1 LNLDKYLPDFAL
13 TSETDRTLN
22 LFTVLDQAAARFPD
36 RGALYHGERRL
47 CTWRELRNRA
57 LRVASTIRAHY
68 GAGARIA
75 VASENRPELVELMF
89 AIWAAECV
97 LVPIN
102 YKLHPREM
110 VQIID
115 DAAVSRVFASPK
127 IAAGLAGITGVPIE
141 ILDAEQYSQWRAAP
155 PAVPPSTDS
164 SALAWLFYTS
174 GTTGRSKGAMLSHRS
189 LTAMTV
195 AHLAD
200 IDNPDEECS
209 LIHGAPMSH
218 GSGLYV
224 LPYVLRGA
232 RQVVPASGAF
242 DPNEF
247 LDLCEHHPGSS
258 AFLAPTMVQRLV
270 GTGRSR
276 PGNLRAIV
284 YGGGPMYV
292 ESLKKAM
299 AAFGPVFAQIYGQG
313 ESPMTITGLRRSD
326 HNAADDAILGSVGY
340 ARSGMEVAVLRA
352 DGASAATDEVGEIVC
367 RGDALMS
374 GYWNNPTATR
384 DTLKNG
390 WMYTG
395 DMGSFDARGYLT
407 LRDRSKDV
415 VISGGSNIYPREVEE
430 VLLEHPGVTEAC
442 VVSAPDAE
450 WGEVVVAFVVGSA
463 ATDELDAHML
473 QRIARFKR
481 PKRYL
486 FVDELPKNSYGK
498 VLKRELRN
506 RLADLLV
513 ELE

>member
-1 LNLDKYLPDFAL
+1 MEC
-13 TSETDRTLN
+13 TVN
-22 LFTVLDQAAARFPD
+22 LFTILDQAATRFPE
-36 RGALYHGERRL
+36 RGALYDGERRL
-47 CTWRELRNRA
+47 CTWLELRERT
-57 LRVASTIRAHY
+57 LRIATTIRRQHTP
-68 GAGARIA
+68 GARIA
-75 VASENRPELVELMF
+75 IASENCPEIVELMF
-89 AIWAAECV
+89 SVWAAECV

-110 VQIID
+110 VQILD
-115 DAAVSRVFASPK
+115 DAGVSQVFASEK
-127 IAAGLAGITGVPIE
+127 IAPGLANLTDLTRVRIE
-141 ILDAEQYSQWRAAP
+141 TLNAECLSRWCAAP
-155 PAVPPSTDS
+155 PSVPPGTDAST
-164 SALAWLFYTS
+164 LAWLFYTS

-200 IDNPDEECS
+200 IDTPDEECS

-242 DPNEF
+242 DPDEF

-270 GTGRSR
+270 ETGRGR
-276 PGNLRAIV
+276 PGNLRTIV

-313 ESPMTITGLRRSD
+313 ESPMTITGLRRAD
-326 HNAADDAILGSVGY
+326 HERADDAVLGSVGY

-352 DGASAATDEVGEIVC
+352 DGTPAAVDEVGEIVC

-374 GYWNNPTATR
+374 GYWNNPAATQ
-384 DTLKNG
+384 DTLKDG

-430 VLLEHPGVTEAC
+430 VLLEHPGVSEAC
-442 VVSAPDAE
+442 VVGAPDAE

-463 ATDELDAHML
+463 EAGELDAHML

-498 VLKRELRN
+498 VLKRELRS
-506 RLADLLV
+506 RCLPASD
-513 ELE
+513 

>member
-1 LNLDKYLPDFAL
+1 M
-13 TSETDRTLN
+13 ECTLN

-47 CTWRELRNRA
+47 CTWLELRGRA
-57 LRVASTIRAHY
+57 LRIATAIRAQDTP
-68 GAGARIA
+68 GARIA
-75 VASENRPELVELMF
+75 IASENCPEIVELMF
-89 AIWAAECV
+89 AVWAAECV

-110 VQIID
+110 VQILD
-115 DAAVSRVFASPK
+115 DAGVSRVFASQK
-127 IAAGLAGITGVPIE
+127 VAAGLATLTGVPLE
-141 ILDAEQYSQWRAAP
+141 TLDAEGFSRWRAGP
-155 PAVPPSTDS
+155 PFSTGPGATDPST
-164 SALAWLFYTS
+164 LAWLFYTS
-174 GTTGRSKGAMLSHRS
+174 GTTGRSKGAMLTHRS

-242 DPNEF
+242 DPDEF

-270 GTGRSR
+270 ETGRRR
-276 PGNLRAIV
+276 PSNLRTIV

-292 ESLKKAM
+292 ESLKKAL

-313 ESPMTITGLRRSD
+313 ESPMTITGLRRAD
-326 HNAADDAILGSVGY
+326 HQADDDAVLGSVGY
-340 ARSGMEVAVLRA
+340 ARSGMEVAVLRT
-352 DGASAATDEVGEIVC
+352 DGTPAAIDEVGEIVC

-374 GYWNNPTATR
+374 GYWNNPVATE
-384 DTLKNG
+384 DTLKGG

-430 VLLEHPGVTEAC
+430 VLLEHPGVSEAC
-442 VVSAPDAE
+442 VVGAPDAE
-450 WGEVVVAFVVGSA
+450 WGEVVVAFIVGSA
-463 ATDELDAHML
+463 EADDLDAHML

-498 VLKRELRN
+498 VLKRELRS
-506 RLADLLV
+506 RCLPVHD
-513 ELE
+513 

>member
-1 LNLDKYLPDFAL
+1 M
-13 TSETDRTLN
+13 N
-22 LFTVLDQAAARFPD
+22 LFTILDQAAARFPGH
-36 RGALYHGERRL
+36 GALYRGERRL
-47 CTWRELRNRA
+47 CTWLELRDRA
-57 LRVASTIRAHY
+57 LRIATAIRAQRT
-68 GAGARIA
+68 AGTRIA
-75 VASENRPELVELMF
+75 IASENCPEIVELMF
-89 AIWAAECV
+89 AVWAAECV

-110 VQIID
+110 VQILD
-115 DAAVSRVFASPK
+115 DAGVSQVFASEK
-127 IAAGLAGITGVPIE
+127 IGPGLAALTGVPIE
-141 ILDAEQYSQWRAAP
+141 TLGAEGLSRWRAAE
-155 PAVPPSTDS
+155 PATPPSTES
-164 SALAWLFYTS
+164 STLAWLFYTS

-189 LTAMTV
+189 LIAMTV

-232 RQVVPASGAF
+232 RQVVPESGAF
-242 DPNEF
+242 EPDEF
-247 LDLCEHHPGSS
+247 LDVCAHHPGSS

-270 GTGRSR
+270 ETGRAR
-276 PGNLRAIV
+276 PDNLRTIV

-299 AAFGPVFAQIYGQG
+299 TAFGPIFAQIYGQG
-313 ESPMTITGLRRSD
+313 ESPMTITGLRRAD
-326 HNAADDAILGSVGY
+326 HHSADDGVLGSVGY
-340 ARSGMEVAVLRA
+340 ARSGMEVAVLRG
-352 DGASAATDEVGEIVC
+352 DGTPAPVGEVGEIVC

-374 GYWNNPTATR
+374 GYWNNPAATQ
-384 DTLKNG
+384 DTLRDG

-395 DMGSFDARGYLT
+395 DMGSFDERGYLT

-430 VLLEHPGVTEAC
+430 VLLEHPGVSEAC
-442 VVSAPDAE
+442 VVGTPDPE
-450 WGEVVVAFVVGSA
+450 WGEVVVAFIVGSA
-463 ATDELDAHML
+463 EADELDAHLL

-486 FVDELPKNSYGK
+486 FVEELPKNSYGK
-498 VLKRELRN
+498 VLKRELRD
-506 RLADLLV
+506 RCLPASD
-513 ELE
+513 

>member
-1 LNLDKYLPDFAL
+1 
-13 TSETDRTLN
+13 
-22 LFTVLDQAAARFPD
+22 
-36 RGALYHGERRL
+36 
-47 CTWRELRNRA
+47 
-57 LRVASTIRAHY
+57 
-68 GAGARIA
+68 
-75 VASENRPELVELMF
+75 MF
-89 AIWAAECV
+89 A
-97 LVPIN
+97 
-102 YKLHPREM
+102 
-110 VQIID
+110 
-115 DAAVSRVFASPK
+115 SRK
-127 IAAGLAGITGVPIE
+127 IAAGLAGITEVPIE
-141 ILDAEQYSQWRAAP
+141 TIDAEGYSQWRAASTAAAP
-155 PAVPPSTDS
+155 GTDS

-174 GTTGRSKGAMLSHRS
+174 GTTGRSKGAMLTHRS
-189 LTAMTV
+189 LIAMTV

-200 IDNPDEECS
+200 IDNPEEECS

-232 RQVVPASGAF
+232 RQVVPASGGF
-242 DPNEF
+242 DPDEF
-247 LDLCEHHPGSS
+247 LDLCTHHPGSS

-270 GTGRSR
+270 ETGRER
-276 PGNLRAIV
+276 PGNLRTIV

-299 AAFGPVFAQIYGQG
+299 AAFGPVLAQIYGQG
-313 ESPMTITGLRRSD
+313 ESPMTITGLRRAD
-326 HNAADDAILGSVGY
+326 HQTPDDAILGSVGY

-352 DGASAATDEVGEIVC
+352 DGSRAAAGEVGEIVC

-374 GYWNNPTATR
+374 GYWNNPTATN

-430 VLLEHPGVTEAC
+430 VLLEHPGVSEAC
-442 VVSAPDAE
+442 VVGTPDAE
-450 WGEVVVAFVVGSA
+450 WGEAVVAFIVGSVA
-463 ATDELDAHML
+463 ADELDAHML

-486 FVDELPKNSYGK
+486 FVDALPKNSYGK

-506 RLADLLV
+506 RLT
-513 ELE
+513 EGPIPSSIQLE

>member
-1 LNLDKYLPDFAL
+1 
-13 TSETDRTLN
+13 
-22 LFTVLDQAAARFPD
+22 
-36 RGALYHGERRL
+36 
-47 CTWRELRNRA
+47 
-57 LRVASTIRAHY
+57 
-68 GAGARIA
+68 
-75 VASENRPELVELMF
+75 MF

-97 LVPIN
+97 LVPLN

-110 VQIID
+110 VEILD
-115 DAAVSRVFASPK
+115 DAGASQVFASPK
-127 IAAGLAGITGVPIE
+127 LAAELAARTDVPIE
-141 ILDAEQYSQWRAAP
+141 SLGTEAYSRRRAAP
-155 PAVPPSTDS
+155 SSAPPCTDS
-164 SALAWLFYTS
+164 ASLAWLFYTS
-174 GTTGRSKGAMLSHRS
+174 GTTGRSKGAMLTHRS

-200 IDNPDEECS
+200 IDSPDEECS

-242 DPNEF
+242 DADEF

-270 GTGRSR
+270 ETGRDR
-276 PGNLRAIV
+276 PGNLRSIV

-313 ESPMTITGLRRSD
+313 ESPMTITGLRRAD
-326 HNAADDAILGSVGY
+326 HQTADDAILGSVGY

-352 DGASAATDEVGEIVC
+352 DGTPAATGEVGEIVC

-374 GYWNNPTATR
+374 GYWNNQAATHE
-384 DTLKNG
+384 TLKNG

-395 DMGSFDARGYLT
+395 DMGSFDPRGYLT

-430 VLLEHPGVTEAC
+430 VLLEHSGVSEAC
-442 VVSAPDAE
+442 VVGAPDTE
-450 WGEVVVAFVVGSA
+450 WGEVVVAFIVGSA
-463 ATDELDAHML
+463 EAGELDAHML

-481 PKRYL
+481 PKRYV
-486 FVDELPKNSYGK
+486 FVDDLPKNSYGK

-506 RLADLLV
+506 RLA
-513 ELE
+513 EQSSASQR

>member
-1 LNLDKYLPDFAL
+1 M
-13 TSETDRTLN
+13 ECTLN

-47 CTWRELRNRA
+47 CTWLELRERA
-57 LRVASTIRAHY
+57 LRIATAIRAQDTP
-68 GAGARIA
+68 GARIA
-75 VASENRPELVELMF
+75 IASENCPEIVELMF
-89 AIWAAECV
+89 AVWAAECV

-110 VQIID
+110 VQILD
-115 DAAVSRVFASPK
+115 DAGVSQVFASQK
-127 IAAGLAGITGVPIE
+127 IAAGLSTLTGVPIE
-141 ILDAEQYSQWRAAP
+141 TLDAEGFSRWRAAP
-155 PAVPPSTDS
+155 PSAPPFSTGPGATDPST
-164 SALAWLFYTS
+164 LAWLFYTS
-174 GTTGRSKGAMLSHRS
+174 GTTGRSKGAMLTHRS

-242 DPNEF
+242 DPDEF

-270 GTGRSR
+270 ETGRRR
-276 PGNLRAIV
+276 PSNLRTIV

-292 ESLKKAM
+292 ESLKKAL

-313 ESPMTITGLRRSD
+313 ESPMTITGLRRAD
-326 HNAADDAILGSVGY
+326 HQADQQIADDAVLGSVGY
-340 ARSGMEVAVLRA
+340 ARSGMEVAVLRT
-352 DGASAATDEVGEIVC
+352 DGTPAAVDEVGEIVC

-374 GYWNNPTATR
+374 GYWSNPVATR
-384 DTLKNG
+384 DTLKGG

-430 VLLEHPGVTEAC
+430 VLLEHPGVSEAC
-442 VVSAPDAE
+442 VVGAPDAE

-463 ATDELDAHML
+463 QADELDAHML

-498 VLKRELRN
+498 VLKRELRS
-506 RLADLLV
+506 RCLPVHD
-513 ELE
+513 

>member
-1 LNLDKYLPDFAL
+1 MTTRAFRRCSPRKRSPPARPRL
-13 TSETDRTLN
+13 TGVAIETLN
-22 LFTVLDQAAARFPD
+22 
-36 RGALYHGERRL
+36 
-47 CTWRELRNRA
+47 
-57 LRVASTIRAHY
+57 
-68 GAGARIA
+68 
-75 VASENRPELVELMF
+75 
-89 AIWAAECV
+89 AEGF
-97 LVPIN
+97 
-102 YKLHPREM
+102 
-110 VQIID
+110 
-115 DAAVSRVFASPK
+115 SR
-127 IAAGLAGITGVPIE
+127 
-141 ILDAEQYSQWRAAP
+141 WRAAP
-155 PAVPPSTDS
+155 PSVPPSTDAS
-164 SALAWLFYTS
+164 TLAWLFYTS
-174 GTTGRSKGAMLSHRS
+174 GTTGRSKGAMLTHRS

-200 IDNPDEECS
+200 IDDPDEECS

-232 RQVVPASGAF
+232 RQVVPASGVS
-242 DPNEF
+242 DPDEF
-247 LDLCEHHPGSS
+247 LALCEHHPGSS

-270 GTGRSR
+270 ETGRGR

-299 AAFGPVFAQIYGQG
+299 AAFGPLFAQIYGQG
-313 ESPMTITGLRRSD
+313 ESPMTITGLRRAD
-326 HNAADDAILGSVGY
+326 HESADDAVLGSVGY
-340 ARSGMEVAVLRA
+340 ARSGMEVAVLRT
-352 DGASAATDEVGEIVC
+352 DGTPAAVDEVGEIVC

-384 DTLKNG
+384 DTLKGG

-430 VLLEHPGVTEAC
+430 VLLEHPGVSEAC
-442 VVSAPDAE
+442 VVGAPDAE
-450 WGEVVVAFVVGSA
+450 WGEVVVAFIVGSA
-463 ATDELDAHML
+463 EASELDAHML

-498 VLKRELRN
+498 VLKRELRS
-506 RLADLLV
+506 RCLPVHD
-513 ELE
+513 

>member
-1 LNLDKYLPDFAL
+1 M
-13 TSETDRTLN
+13 ECTLN
-22 LFTVLDQAAARFPD
+22 LFTVLDQAATRFPD
-36 RGALYHGERRL
+36 RGALYLGERRL
-47 CTWRELRNRA
+47 CTWLELRERA
-57 LRVASTIRAHY
+57 LRIATAIRAEHTP
-68 GAGARIA
+68 GARIA
-75 VASENRPELVELMF
+75 IASENCPEIVELMF
-89 AIWAAECV
+89 AVWAAECV

-110 VQIID
+110 AQILD
-115 DAAVSRVFASPK
+115 DAGVSQVFASEK
-127 IAAGLAGITGVPIE
+127 IAPDLANLTGLAGVAIE
-141 ILDAEQYSQWRAAP
+141 TLDAEGFSRWRASP
-155 PAVPPSTDS
+155 PSVPPCTDAST
-164 SALAWLFYTS
+164 LAWLFYTS

-189 LTAMTV
+189 LIAMTV

-200 IDNPDEECS
+200 IDNPGDNPDEECS

-224 LPYVLRGA
+224 LPYILRGA

-242 DPNEF
+242 DPDEF

-270 GTGRSR
+270 ETGRGR

-299 AAFGPVFAQIYGQG
+299 AAFGPIFAQIYGQG
-313 ESPMTITGLRRSD
+313 ESPMTITGLRRAD
-326 HNAADDAILGSVGY
+326 HESADDAVLGSVGY
-340 ARSGMEVAVLRA
+340 ARSGMEVAVLRT
-352 DGASAATDEVGEIVC
+352 DGTPAAVDEVGEIVC

-374 GYWNNPTATR
+374 GYWNNPAATR
-384 DTLKNG
+384 DTLKGG

-430 VLLEHPGVTEAC
+430 VLLEHPGVSEAC
-442 VVSAPDAE
+442 VVGAPDAE
-450 WGEVVVAFVVGSA
+450 WGEVVVAFIVGPA
-463 ATDELDAHML
+463 QADELDAHML

-506 RLADLLV
+506 RCLPIDD
-513 ELE
+513 

>member
-1 LNLDKYLPDFAL
+1 M
-13 TSETDRTLN
+13 ECTLN
-22 LFTVLDQAAARFPD
+22 LFTILDQAAARFPE
-36 RGALYHGERRL
+36 RGALYRGERRL
-47 CTWRELRNRA
+47 CTWLELRDRA
-57 LRVASTIRAHY
+57 LRIATAIRAQHT
-68 GAGARIA
+68 AGARIA
-75 VASENRPELVELMF
+75 IASENCPEIVELMF
-89 AIWAAECV
+89 AVWAAECV

-110 VQIID
+110 VQILD
-115 DAAVSRVFASPK
+115 DAGVSQVFASQK
-127 IAAGLAGITGVPIE
+127 IAPGLANLTSLTGVPIE
-141 ILDAEQYSQWRAAP
+141 TLDAEGFSRWRAAP
-155 PAVPPSTDS
+155 PSVPPCTDAST
-164 SALAWLFYTS
+164 LAWLFYTS

-242 DPNEF
+242 DPDEF

-270 GTGRSR
+270 ETGRGR
-276 PGNLRAIV
+276 AGNLRAIV

-313 ESPMTITGLRRSD
+313 ESPMTITGLRRAD
-326 HNAADDAILGSVGY
+326 HESADDAVLGSVGY

-352 DGASAATDEVGEIVC
+352 NGTPAAVDEVGEIVC

-374 GYWNNPTATR
+374 GYWNNPVATQ
-384 DTLKNG
+384 DTLKDG

-430 VLLEHPGVTEAC
+430 VLLEHPGVSEAC
-442 VVSAPDAE
+442 VVGAPDAE
-450 WGEVVVAFVVGSA
+450 WGEVVVAFIVGSA
-463 ATDELDAHML
+463 EADELDAHML
-473 QRIARFKR
+473 QSIARFKR

-506 RLADLLV
+506 RCRPVSD
-513 ELE
+513 